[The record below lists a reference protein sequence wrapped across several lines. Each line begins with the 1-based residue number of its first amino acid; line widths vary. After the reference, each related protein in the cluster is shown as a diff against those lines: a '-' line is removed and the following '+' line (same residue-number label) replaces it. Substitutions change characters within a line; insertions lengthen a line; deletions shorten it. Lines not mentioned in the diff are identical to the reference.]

1 MGHIISAQGVATEP
15 SKIIAVSSWPVPTN
29 LKQLRG
35 FLGLRGYYRRFI
47 KHYGMLCKPLTQLL
61 KKGVHFQ
68 WTQETQEA
76 FQLLKDALVQAPV
89 LAILDFSKQ
98 FVIETDASDEGFGA
112 VLMQEGPNIIFE

>member
-1 MGHIISAQGVATEP
+1 
-15 SKIIAVSSWPVPTN
+15 
-29 LKQLRG
+29 
-35 FLGLRGYYRRFI
+35 
-47 KHYGMLCKPLTQLL
+47 MLCKPLTQLL